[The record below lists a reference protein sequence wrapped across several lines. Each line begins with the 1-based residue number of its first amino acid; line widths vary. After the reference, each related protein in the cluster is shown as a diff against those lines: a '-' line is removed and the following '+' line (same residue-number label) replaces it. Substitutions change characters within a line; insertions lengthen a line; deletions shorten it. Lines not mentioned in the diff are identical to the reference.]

1 MFYFLHSNGRPRRE
15 RAFVSPTYLLIDYM
29 KNNGIGLRYA
39 VQGYIGI
46 DHKLIYDPIAILIQD
61 KCESRHIMSKIDIEL
76 KIETL
81 ALHRLFL
88 DIK

>member
-15 RAFVSPTYLLIDYM
+15 RAFVSPAYLLIDYM
-29 KNNGIGLRYA
+29 KNNGIGLRHA
-39 VQGYIGI
+39 VQGHIGI
-46 DHKLIYDPIAILIQD
+46 DH
-61 KCESRHIMSKIDIEL
+61 KCESRHIMSKIDIKL